1 MLRAEGRPDFLKL
14 YIGRIFRI
22 IPLYVFLAGIVFA
35 VVGVLTHWNLQVSPI
50 ELLKEMVRWL
60 SGGILPASDVN
71 GHNNTFLI
79 SAGVTWSLQFEWF
92 FYASLL
98 VIAFFARNR
107 LLGILLPILGY
118 VFVGVL
124 KTALHLTSMD
134 ASAALMFFIGMI
146 AASAKSTE
154 VLDRFQAPQW
164 AMSSMIIILVAF
176 VLFFSTHVFGIASI
190 TGLGL
195 AFILVVT
202 DGTIF
207 GLLLT
212 KGARRLGDI
221 SYGIYLLQ
229 GPVLFVVFW
238 PAVVRADAL
247 SSPWLHWII
256 VMIAALLL
264 VALATATH
272 VLIEIPGVQAGRC
285 FTSRIMNI
293 RSLRQA

>member
-1 MLRAEGRPDFLKL
+1 MGNVVHDYHLG
-14 YIGRIFRI
+14 
-22 IPLYVFLAGIVFA
+22 GICA
-35 VVGVLTHWNLQVSPI
+35 VLLNPRLWDCIDHWPWVGVH
-50 ELLKEMVRWL
+50 
-60 SGGILPASDVN
+60 
-71 GHNNTFLI
+71 
-79 SAGVTWSLQFEWF
+79 
-92 FYASLL
+92 
-98 VIAFFARNR
+98 
-107 LLGILLPILGY
+107 
-118 VFVGVL
+118 
-124 KTALHLTSMD
+124 
-134 ASAALMFFIGMI
+134 IG
-146 AASAKSTE
+146 
-154 VLDRFQAPQW
+154 
-164 AMSSMIIILVAF
+164 
-176 VLFFSTHVFGIASI
+176 
-190 TGLGL
+190 
-195 AFILVVT
+195 VVT

-238 PAVVRADAL
+238 PAAVRADAL

-272 VLIEIPGVQAGRC
+272 VLIEIPGVQAGRW